1 MLSLRK
7 WLGLSEFTTF
17 LRQSKMHYLDSAFK
31 RKVSSWLYFSA
42 PSPPYI
48 FFKPPFSSYAC
59 SLGWFFFCHYIMFLS
74 GDAFFFSSLKKKPHS
89 LSSEECASRVHL
101 RATFCAAMA
110 TRVLKMIPSVFQND
124 ATYNEHQE

>member
-7 WLGLSEFTTF
+7 WLGLSEFTAF
-17 LRQSKMHYLDSAFK
+17 LRQSKMHCLDSAFK
-31 RKVSSWLYFSA
+31 RKVSSWLCFSA
-42 PSPPYI
+42 QFLPPPPPW

-59 SLGWFFFCHYIMFLS
+59 SLGFFLSLYQFLS
-74 GDAFFFSSLKKKPHS
+74 GDDFFLKKKKQS
-89 LSSEECASRVHL
+89 RLSSEECASRVHL